1 MVHFVHLKLV
11 YNMIALFFIQYQ
23 LLRWQREK
31 KPLFIHKVYEPLTV
45 YKFKY
50 LWKMTLYSETNV
62 EFL

>member
-1 MVHFVHLKLV
+1 
-11 YNMIALFFIQYQ
+11 MIALFFIQYQ